1 MSRQRSRS
9 CLTLLASSLVFA
21 AAQAPPSTPADGTD
35 NCPVTTFSSS
45 TDADGTTCYSCSG
58 VGGSPAG
65 KLVPDLVVNA
75 QGFPAYGIS
84 GATSTTQMTIHVN
97 VVFMR
102 IDAIDVE
109 KGTWTVR
116 MQVDMYYDAGVCQS
130 NQQLSDLCSNRL
142 GDLFYFGMPQQVQQ
156 PLGATSNGKL
166 SGSGMFAGDYAGGSC
181 LNGDFVDATFTLG
194 ESFVPLYYPFEA
206 YKLTFRLASFV
217 DNKTVHFEVLERTPN
232 PVFERDM
239 PDNWNS
245 RNALTCE
252 VVDDCLEN
260 SARGGVYCVSE
271 VRCSVVVSATSEGY
285 LLTVLVFWVLTMLA
299 NLFGGLGTFAATERD
314 GLRDA
319 IVGRG
324 VFSSSFVLAYVFV
337 VPPRPHD
344 LPLAGTMPTSTLLF
358 LLGLTNLIVCTF
370 WSFLLVQVL
379 QVWVRDT
386 RKHLRWWQVFTYAAT
401 IAPVVTNAPVKRE
414 PSALDPTHGE
424 AHGVS
429 EREVRLMRKLALLGR
444 VDLVV
449 WMSVNI
455 ATIVSGICVICTG
468 QSQADAQVSA
478 YIDGL
483 ASSR

>member
-1 MSRQRSRS
+1 MRSFR
-9 CLTLLASSLVFA
+9 TIASWLVLV
-21 AAQAPPSTPADGTD
+21 AAQAPPPASPAVTSTDD
-35 NCPVTTFSSS
+35 NCPVTTLAES
-45 TDADGTTCYSCSG
+45 TDDGTTCYACSG
-58 VGGSPAG
+58 SGGTPDG
-65 KLVPDLVVNA
+65 KLVPALVVDA
-75 QGFPAYGIS
+75 QGFPAYGID
-84 GATSTTQMTIHVN
+84 GATSTTQMTVHVN
-97 VVFMR
+97 VIFMR
-102 IDAIDVE
+102 IDAIDIAA
-109 KGTWTVR
+109 GTWTVR

-156 PLGATSNGKL
+156 PLGSTSNGKL
-166 SGSGMFAGDYAGGSC
+166 SGTGMFAGDYASGSC

-194 ESFVPLYYPFEA
+194 ESFVPLYFPFEA

-232 PVFERDM
+232 PDVFERDM

-319 IVGRG
+319 ILSRG

-358 LLGLTNLIVCTF
+358 LLGLVNLVVCTF
-370 WSFLLVQVL
+370 WSFVVVQVL

-386 RKHLRWWQVFTYAAT
+386 SKHVRWWQVFTYAAA

-414 PSALDPTHGE
+414 PSSLDPTHGE
-424 AHGVS
+424 VHGVS
-429 EREVRLMRKLALLGR
+429 EREVRHMHKLALLGR

-449 WMSVNI
+449 WLTVNMVCLI
-455 ATIVSGICVICTG
+455 SGIIVICTG
-468 QSQADAQVSA
+468 QSQADAQVND
-478 YIDGL
+478 YINEL
-483 ASSR
+483 AASR